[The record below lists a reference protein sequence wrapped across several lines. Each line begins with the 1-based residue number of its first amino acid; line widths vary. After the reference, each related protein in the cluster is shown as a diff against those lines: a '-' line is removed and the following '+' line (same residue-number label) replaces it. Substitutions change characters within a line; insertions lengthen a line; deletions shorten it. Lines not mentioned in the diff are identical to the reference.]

1 MVLASTL
8 FISWRLFELVITV
21 PIVGLLGYFVSQYQ
35 KANALTPD
43 FILVLF
49 IVSCIALAWIFF
61 TLISWFRARH
71 DGLFVA
77 FIDFCIMAAFIAGVV
92 VMRRIAGANCS
103 DVNAGITTSGS
114 YFNYSVNRWCAMQK
128 AAFALGII
136 DIILFFITTL
146 LALWVHRH
154 HRNDDRVVVK
164 RTYRN
169 SSHGSRHGHRRSS
182 SRGSRGHYDSRPR
195 SSGRSHHSTSRRQ
208 YYV

>member
-1 MVLASTL
+1 M
-8 FISWRLFELVITV
+8 
-21 PIVGLLGYFVSQYQ
+21 
-35 KANALTPD
+35 
-43 FILVLF
+43 LF

-71 DGLFVA
+71 EGLFVA
-77 FIDFCIMAAFIAGVV
+77 FIDFCIMASFIAGVV

-136 DIILFFITTL
+136 DIILFFITTVRFTKSGSDGSIAQHILTYLPQL